1 MCVGTKARVPRAAHG
16 AVGCALTLAWCAVT
30 LCCQALVCD
39 SDSGYQILFV
49 VTRCGAHHLEV
60 LLNGQVSSVHRD
72 VHVAVLS
79 PFLRAVCCGVHGTVD
94 SSTCTGPQSRLQ
106 SAPVSIQHRG
116 ADRVPLPPFDTSGGF
131 VPVCSSL
138 QAGLLRELAR

>member
-39 SDSGYQILFV
+39 SDSGYQVLFV

-60 LLNGQVSSVHRD
+60 LLNGQVSSVNRD
-72 VHVAVLS
+72 VHALAMWPCSHRFSVRCVAVCTALS
-79 PFLRAVCCGVHGTVD
+79 TPARA
-94 SSTCTGPQSRLQ
+94 
-106 SAPVSIQHRG
+106 
-116 ADRVPLPPFDTSGGF
+116 RVPS
-131 VPVCSSL
+131 PVYSP
-138 QAGLLRELAR
+138 LL